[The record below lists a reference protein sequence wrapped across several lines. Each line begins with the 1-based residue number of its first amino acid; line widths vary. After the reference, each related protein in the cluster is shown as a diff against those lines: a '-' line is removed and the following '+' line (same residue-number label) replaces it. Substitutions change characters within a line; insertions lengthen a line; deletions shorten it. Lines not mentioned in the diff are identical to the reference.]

1 MTSDSNQ
8 FDPNEQRFKRIE
20 SKLRL
25 LVILA
30 IVQTVVI
37 GLLIGCLL
45 LKQFMPSTLTLILAI
60 VGLGVFAYLFRRQIP
75 AWFGNASR
83 LFFSQMFA
91 AQKSE
96 SLKPEQAKDIS

>member
-1 MTSDSNQ
+1 MTHDPNQ

-30 IVQTVVI
+30 IVQTLVI
-37 GLLIGCLL
+37 CLLIGCLL
-45 LKQFMPSTLTLILAI
+45 LKQFMPSTLTLILVF
-60 VGLGVFAYLFRRQIP
+60 VGIGVLAYLFRGQIP
-75 AWFGNASR
+75 TWFGNASR

-96 SLKPEQAKDIS
+96 SLKPERAKDIS